1 MCVYFFIRNNNR
13 TLIWWLV
20 IILQFISLCH
30 FFIAETLQKKLHI
43 LHMYISIY
51 NISWF
56 VLCAYMEICS
66 VCKNNKTLVL
76 CLPSDSDRA
85 RAIQQ
90 IAHEDS
96 FNFNYLYLFATI
108 IKVHFILIPNT
119 KRVWYTYNKV
129 FNHSSN
135 MSESNGN
142 TINNQLVKVN
152 HADWPALRDLYQ
164 SDWPEHF
171 LGFSTVDT
179 FIRWTEQQPD
189 IKNLA
194 IYSLNGNWADGTFV
208 CVVNIYLKKVIK
220 VITFIYRFLLF
231 FSIVINYLLIH
242 WVHRPIDF
250 VRQ

>member
-1 MCVYFFIRNNNR
+1 
-13 TLIWWLV
+13 
-20 IILQFISLCH
+20 
-30 FFIAETLQKKLHI
+30 
-43 LHMYISIY
+43 
-51 NISWF
+51 
-56 VLCAYMEICS
+56 
-66 VCKNNKTLVL
+66 
-76 CLPSDSDRA
+76 
-85 RAIQQ
+85 
-90 IAHEDS
+90 
-96 FNFNYLYLFATI
+96 
-108 IKVHFILIPNT
+108 
-119 KRVWYTYNKV
+119 
-129 FNHSSN
+129 

-152 HADWPALRDLYQ
+152 HADWPALRDLYR

-242 WVHRPIDF
+242 
-250 VRQ
+250 